1 MTRYGAAQVKVGTW
15 QEPQAGDRT
24 VNSTFCGRCC
34 FQMEAG
40 EGVYTKD
47 DGRIGARHAADCPP
61 PLTVREIAAAIAVGP
76 QSKQVRVGDRMAM
89 TDLRNMP
96 GSEAV
101 LAVLASHQFNRM
113 PPGFRKNR
121 CCVVARALLKAMS
134 TARLSPVA
142 TSRINGYTPWQ
153 VCKLVERIS
162 RECPEPELGMMC
174 DVWICRNHESL

>member
-1 MTRYGAAQVKVGTW
+1 MKTGTW

-34 FQMEAG
+34 FQMAAG
-40 EGVYTKD
+40 EGVYTSD
-47 DGRIGARHAADCPP
+47 GGRIGARHAGDCPP
-61 PLTVREIAAAIAVGP
+61 PLTVREIAGAIAVGP
-76 QSKQVRVGDRMAM
+76 QSKQVRVDDLTVMS
-89 TDLRNMP
+89 DLRAMP

-101 LAVLASHQFNRM
+101 LAVLANHQLNRM

-121 CCVVARALLKAMS
+121 CSVAARALLKAMT
-134 TARLSPVA
+134 TARLSPIA
-142 TSRINGYTPWQ
+142 TARICGYSPWQ
-153 VCKLVERIS
+153 VCKLVERIA

>member
-1 MTRYGAAQVKVGTW
+1 VKAGTW

-40 EGVYTKD
+40 EGVYTAD
-47 DGRIGARHAADCPP
+47 GGRIGSRHAGECPP
-61 PLTVREIAAAIAVGP
+61 PLTVREVAGAAGVGP
-76 QSKQVRVGDRMAM
+76 RSKEVRVD
-89 TDLRNMP
+89 DLTVMYELRDMP

-101 LAVLASHQFNRM
+101 LAVLSSHQFNRM
-113 PPGFRKNR
+113 PAGFRKNR

-142 TSRINGYTPWQ
+142 TSRIRGYTPWQ
-153 VCKLVERIS
+153 VCQLVGRIS

-174 DVWICRNHESL
+174 DVWICRSHESL